1 MASAV
6 ATDHAETVRLF
17 FEGDRSVDRL
27 ALLADNCVWWNG
39 LGRIPGAEGTT
50 EFVGRDAIGE
60 FLLARG
66 GHGRLS
72 TGETVDRY
80 DLSTA
85 RFDDV
90 VTIQDGD
97 HVFRQHTYRAT
108 TVGGRDYENAYG
120 FLFHFDRDGL
130 IDRIW
135 EHWGTLTAWE
145 TLFRSPNVALSNDEL
160 LTTTRTVRKR
170 LDLTR
175 PVPRRVVEECLE
187 LALQAPNGSNT
198 QPWRW
203 ILVDD
208 PDTRAALARI
218 YCDAMDGYVNRPRPG
233 AERRGRSAPEETPPA
248 ASTSGGGAHRGDSVD
263 YSSPAAQ
270 RIGSS
275 VYYLREHLHEVPV
288 LVVPVVAGRTEA
300 ASVFDQASLWGSIL
314 PAVWSFLLAL
324 RSRGL
329 GSAWTTL
336 HLHREREAAELLGIP
351 FDTHMQAGLF
361 PVAYTLGDEFAPA
374 PRAPVA
380 EVARWN
386 SWDPKA

>member
-1 MASAV
+1 MTTDL
-6 ATDHAETVRLF
+6 ATDHTEAVRLF

-27 ALLADNCVWWNG
+27 GLLAETCVWWNG
-39 LGRIPGAEGTT
+39 LGRLPGAEGRT
-50 EFVGRDAIGE
+50 EFAGRDEIGE

-66 GHGRLS
+66 GHHRLS
-72 TGETVDRY
+72 TGEVVDRY
-80 DLSTA
+80 DLATA

-90 VTIQDGD
+90 VTIADGD
-97 HVFRQHTYRAT
+97 YVFRQHTYRAK

-135 EHWGTLTAWE
+135 EHWGTLTAWN
-145 TLFRSPNVALSNDEL
+145 TLFTTPGPRLSNDEL
-160 LTTTRTVRKR
+160 LTTTRAVRKR
-170 LDLTR
+170 LDLGR
-175 PVPRRVVEECLE
+175 PVGREVVEQCIE

-203 ILVDD
+203 VVVDD
-208 PDTRAALARI
+208 PEKRAALADVYRG
-218 YCDAMDGYVNRPRPG
+218 AMDDYVQRPR
-233 AERRGRSAPEETPPA
+233 T
-248 ASTSGGGAHRGDSVD
+248 GAHRGDRVD

-270 RIGSS
+270 RISAS
-275 VYYLREHLHEVPV
+275 VYYLREHLDEVPV
-288 LVVPVVAGRTEA
+288 LVVPVVAGRTDGG
-300 ASVFDQASLWGSIL
+300 SIFDQASVWGSIL
-314 PAVWSFLLAL
+314 PAVWSFMLAL
-324 RSRGL
+324 RARGL

-374 PRAPVA
+374 PRAPVS
-380 EVARWN
+380 EVVAWN
-386 SWDPKA
+386 SWAGDGNREA